1 MTFSSKLVEL
11 LARTVKVDFC
21 LLLRETMPSQ
31 RADVCAKA
39 NMEGRRTSIAA
50 SNKVMRCF
58 TMESAPLIVRDFL
71 FKLKNG
77 KYCTPVFPLL
87 GWLGLAWPAR
97 ESAIVGW
104 YRVFANNPQS
114 TCTMNSNVQLKA
126 GADSQEPTANSR
138 NAILP
143 PMRISYLECTRCG
156 EHLSADGPQNV
167 CPKDGGVLFAR
178 YDLPSLKGK
187 FRTENLSGRVAS
199 MWRYAE
205 VLPEFQANEKPV
217 TLGEGF
223 TPMLPSHEY
232 GGVYIKD
239 EGLNPTGSFK
249 ARGMSV
255 AVTMAKHYGLTKLAV
270 PSAGNAGGALAAY
283 AAAGGIEAHIFMPKD
298 VPMANRMECDYYGAR
313 VTLVDGLISD
323 CARMVAERKE
333 KEEWFD
339 VSTLKEPFR
348 VEGKK
353 TMGYEVAEQLNWKLP
368 QGIIY
373 PTGGGV
379 GMIGMWKAFDEME
392 ELGWIGSERPKMIT
406 VQTAGCAPIVKAW
419 EAGKSA
425 SEMWVGAQTFAAGLR
440 VPKAYG
446 DYLILDIL
454 KKSQGT
460 AVAATDEEILVA
472 MRHWASVEG
481 VFAAPEGAAS
491 LVAYQKL
498 RASGFF
504 RAEDTVV
511 LFNTG
516 TAYKYLDVIETQ
528 EKKARA
534 EVAAARNIG
543 GIIGP
548 F

>member
-1 MTFSSKLVEL
+1 
-11 LARTVKVDFC
+11 
-21 LLLRETMPSQ
+21 
-31 RADVCAKA
+31 
-39 NMEGRRTSIAA
+39 
-50 SNKVMRCF
+50 
-58 TMESAPLIVRDFL
+58 
-71 FKLKNG
+71 
-77 KYCTPVFPLL
+77 
-87 GWLGLAWPAR
+87 
-97 ESAIVGW
+97 
-104 YRVFANNPQS
+104 
-114 TCTMNSNVQLKA
+114 
-126 GADSQEPTANSR
+126 
-138 NAILP
+138 
-143 PMRISYLECTRCG
+143 MRISHLECTRCG
-156 EHLSADGPQNV
+156 EHLSADRPQNI
-167 CPKDGGVLFAR
+167 CPKDGGVLFVR
-178 YDLPSLKGK
+178 YDLASLKGK
-187 FRTENLSGRVAS
+187 LRCEDLSGRAAS

-205 VLPEFQANEKPV
+205 VLPDASPV

-223 TPMLPSHEY
+223 TPMLPSLC
-232 GGVYIKD
+232 GGGAPPRQDGAEPRHHTSREHANVFIKD

-249 ARGMSV
+249 ARGMSA
-255 AVTMAKHYGLTKLAV
+255 AVTMARHYGLKKLAA

-283 AAAGGIEAHIFMPKD
+283 AAAAGIEAYIFMPKD
-298 VPMANRMECDYYGAR
+298 VPLANRMECDYYGAH

-323 CARMVAERKE
+323 CGRMVTERME
-333 KEEWFD
+333 KERLSNNKEGWFD

-353 TMGYEVAEQLNWKLP
+353 TMGYEVAEQLGWKLP

-392 ELGWIGSERPKMIT
+392 ELGWIGRERPKMIT
-406 VQTAGCAPIVKAW
+406 VQAAGCAPIVKAW
-419 EAGKSA
+419 EAGKTS
-425 SEMWVGAQTFAAGLR
+425 SEMWADAATFAAGLR

-460 AVAATDEEILVA
+460 AVAASDEEILA
-472 MRHWASVEG
+472 ALRHWASVEG

-498 RASGFF
+498 RARGFF

-516 TAYKYLDVIETQ
+516 SAYKYLDMIEAQ
-528 EKKARA
+528 EKKARPEA
-534 EVAAARNIG
+534 PTARNIG

-548 F
+548 Y

>member
-1 MTFSSKLVEL
+1 M
-11 LARTVKVDFC
+11 
-21 LLLRETMPSQ
+21 
-31 RADVCAKA
+31 
-39 NMEGRRTSIAA
+39 
-50 SNKVMRCF
+50 
-58 TMESAPLIVRDFL
+58 SA
-71 FKLKNG
+71 
-77 KYCTPVFPLL
+77 
-87 GWLGLAWPAR
+87 
-97 ESAIVGW
+97 
-104 YRVFANNPQS
+104 
-114 TCTMNSNVQLKA
+114 
-126 GADSQEPTANSR
+126 
-138 NAILP
+138 
-143 PMRISYLECTRCG
+143 
-156 EHLSADGPQNV
+156 
-167 CPKDGGVLFAR
+167 
-178 YDLPSLKGK
+178 
-187 FRTENLSGRVAS
+187 
-199 MWRYAE
+199 
-205 VLPEFQANEKPV
+205 
-217 TLGEGF
+217 
-223 TPMLPSHEY
+223 
-232 GGVYIKD
+232 
-239 EGLNPTGSFK
+239 
-249 ARGMSV
+249 
-255 AVTMAKHYGLTKLAV
+255 AVTMAKHYGLKKLAA

-283 AAAGGIEAHIFMPKD
+283 AAAAGIEAHIFMPKD
-298 VPMANRMECDYYGAR
+298 VPIANRMECDYYGAH

-323 CARMVAERKE
+323 CARMVAERKD
-333 KEEWFD
+333 KEGWFD

-353 TMGYEVAEQLNWKLP
+353 TMGYEVAEQMNWKLP

-392 ELGWIGSERPKMIT
+392 ELGWIGAERPKMIT
-406 VQTAGCAPIVKAW
+406 VQAAGCAPIVKAW

-460 AVAATDEEILVA
+460 AVAATDEEVLAA

-504 RAEDTVV
+504 RAEDRVV

-516 TAYKYLDVIETQ
+516 TAYKYLDMIEAQ
-528 EKKARA
+528 EKKARP
-534 EVAAARNIG
+534 EVATARTIG

>member
-1 MTFSSKLVEL
+1 
-11 LARTVKVDFC
+11 
-21 LLLRETMPSQ
+21 
-31 RADVCAKA
+31 
-39 NMEGRRTSIAA
+39 
-50 SNKVMRCF
+50 
-58 TMESAPLIVRDFL
+58 
-71 FKLKNG
+71 
-77 KYCTPVFPLL
+77 
-87 GWLGLAWPAR
+87 
-97 ESAIVGW
+97 
-104 YRVFANNPQS
+104 
-114 TCTMNSNVQLKA
+114 
-126 GADSQEPTANSR
+126 
-138 NAILP
+138 
-143 PMRISYLECTRCG
+143 MRISYLECTRCG
-156 EHLSADGPQNV
+156 EHLSADRPRNV
-167 CPKDGGVLFAR
+167 CPKDGGVLYVR
-178 YDLPSLKGK
+178 YDLASLKGK
-187 FRTENLSGRVAS
+187 LRLEDLSGRVAS

-205 VLPEFQANEKPV
+205 VLPDAKPV

-223 TPMLPSHEY
+223 TPLLASREHSN
-232 GGVYIKD
+232 VFIKD

-255 AVTMAKHYGLTKLAV
+255 AVTMARHYGLKKLAA

-283 AAAGGIEAHIFMPKD
+283 AAAAGIEAHIFMPKD
-298 VPMANRMECDYYGAR
+298 VPVANRMECDYYGAH

-323 CARMVAERKE
+323 CGRMVAERINKDRSSGNNDG
-333 KEEWFD
+333 WFD

-353 TMGYEVAEQLNWKLP
+353 TMGYEVAEQLDWKLP

-392 ELGWIGSERPKMIT
+392 ELGWIGNDCPKNARPKMIT
-406 VQTAGCAPIVKAW
+406 VQAAGCAPIVKAW
-419 EAGKSA
+419 EAGKSI
-425 SEMWVGAQTFAAGLR
+425 SEVWAGATTFASGLR

-454 KKSQGT
+454 KKSQGA
-460 AVAATDEEILVA
+460 AVAATDEEILA
-472 MRHWASVEG
+472 ALRHWASVEG

-516 TAYKYLDVIETQ
+516 SAYKYLDMIEAQ
-528 EKKARA
+528 ERTARPEPSTA
-534 EVAAARNIG
+534 SNIG

-548 F
+548 Y